1 MDFISNLSM
10 GFAIAFSPVNLG
22 FVTLGV
28 VVGTLVGALP
38 GIGPV
43 AGIAILIPLSFGM
56 NPTTAMILMCGIYYG
71 CMYGGT
77 ITSVLMNVP
86 GESSTIMTCLDGYA
100 MARKGR
106 AGPALTIAA
115 IGSFVAGTFSV
126 VMLTLLA
133 PPIADAAL
141 SFGPPEYFALMLLG
155 MTAVSGLTGSSTA
168 KGYAMAFIG
177 LGLAMIGLDPMTGDP
192 RFNFGNLELMDGIGF
207 LPVAV
212 GLFGIGTVLG
222 MIDETLHIEIMKTTL
237 REMLITKKDL
247 KDSAM
252 PIARGTIIGFVIGV
266 LPGAGATIASFLAY
280 ATEKR
285 FSRTPELF
293 GTGMI
298 EGVAAPEAANN
309 ASTGGAMIPLLT
321 LGIPGSGTTAVM
333 LGALT
338 LFGIQ
343 PGPLLFTNN
352 PDFVWGLI
360 ASMYIGNVMLLVL
373 NIAFVPAFVAVLR
386 VPYTVLSP
394 LIGIFCVVGV
404 YSVNYSVLDLWLMLG
419 FGAVGYLMNK
429 MNYPL
434 APLVLALVLGGPMEV
449 ALRQSLKMSQTDV
462 SIFFSRPISGVIMAI
477 ATLII
482 LWPFVRRLVFR
493 PSPATAHS
501 AAAARAPRS

>member
-1 MDFISNLSM
+1 MDFLAHLSM
-10 GFAIAFSPVNLG
+10 GFSIAFSPVNLL

-28 VVGTLVGALP
+28 VAGTLIGALP

-133 PPIADAAL
+133 PPIAEAAL

-155 MTAVSGLTGSSTA
+155 LTCISGLTGDSLA
-168 KGYAMAFIG
+168 KGYGMAFIG
-177 LGLAMIGLDPMTGDP
+177 LGLAMVGLDPMTGDP
-192 RFNFGNLELMDGIGF
+192 RFNFGSLELMDGVGF
-207 LPVAV
+207 LPIAV

-222 MIDETLHIEIMKTTL
+222 MIDRTMHVEIMKTSL
-237 REMLITKKDL
+237 REMLITRQDL
-247 KDSAM
+247 RDSTM
-252 PIARGTIIGFVIGV
+252 PVLRGTIIGFVVGV

-285 FSRTPELF
+285 LSKTPELF
-293 GTGMI
+293 GTGVI

-321 LGIPGSGTTAVM
+321 LGIPGSATTAVM

-338 LFGIQ
+338 LFSLQ
-343 PGPLLFTNN
+343 PGPLLFTKN

-373 NIAFVPAFVAVLR
+373 NTAFVPAFVAVLR
-386 VPYTVLSP
+386 VPYTVLAP
-394 LIGIFCVVGV
+394 LIAIFCVVGV

-419 FGAVGYLMNK
+419 FGLIGYLANK
-429 MNYPL
+429 LDYPL
-434 APLVLALVLGGPMEV
+434 APLVLALVLGGPLEV
-449 ALRQSLKMSQTDV
+449 ALRQSLKMSQSDV
-462 SIFFSRPISGVIMAI
+462 STFFTRPVSGVIMAMAI
-477 ATLII
+477 AVIC
-482 LWPFVRRLVFR
+482 WPLLKRFFGSLVAQ
-493 PSPATAHS
+493 PA
-501 AAAARAPRS
+501 RG

>member
-1 MDFISNLSM
+1 MEFLEHLGM
-10 GFAIAFSPVNLG
+10 GFSIAFSPVNLL

-28 VVGTLVGALP
+28 VVGTLIGALP

-56 NPTTAMILMCGIYYG
+56 NPIGAMILMCGIYYG

-115 IGSFVAGTFSV
+115 VGSFVAGTFSV

-155 MTAVSGLTGSSTA
+155 LTCISGLTGDSLA
-168 KGYAMAFIG
+168 KGYGMAFMG
-177 LGLAMIGLDPMTGDP
+177 LGLATIGLDPMTGDP
-192 RFNFGNLELMDGIGF
+192 RFNFGNLELLDGVGF
-207 LPVAV
+207 LPIAV

-222 MIDETLHIEIMKTTL
+222 MIDQTIHIEIMKTSL
-237 REMLITKKDL
+237 REMIITKRDL

-252 PIARGTIIGFVIGV
+252 PVVRGTLIGFAVGV
-266 LPGAGATIASFLAY
+266 LPGAGATIASFLSY
-280 ATEKR
+280 AAEKR
-285 FSRTPELF
+285 LSKTPELF
-293 GTGMI
+293 GTGVI

-321 LGIPGSGTTAVM
+321 LGIPGSSTTAVM

-338 LFGIQ
+338 LFSLQ
-343 PGPLLFTNN
+343 PGPLLFTKN

-373 NIAFVPAFVAVLR
+373 NTAFVPAFVAVLR
-386 VPYTVLSP
+386 VPYTVLAP

-404 YSVNYSVLDLWLMLG
+404 YSVNYSVLDLWIMLG
-419 FGAVGYLMNK
+419 FGVVGYLANK
-429 MNYPL
+429 LDYPL
-434 APLVLALVLGGPMEV
+434 APMVLALVLGGPLEN

-462 SIFFSRPISGVIMAI
+462 SIFFTRPVSGVIMAI
-477 ATLII
+477 ALAVI
-482 LWPFVRRLVFR
+482 LWSVLKPLLWR
-493 PSPATAHS
+493 PQ
-501 AAAARAPRS
+501 AAS